1 MAILLVAAASVGC
14 GGGKDSKGGSATG
27 GKRVPVLES
36 PASYK
41 TSARGGTP
49 ATGPGERYNRCE
61 RIWCLVHREN
71 FYIDHFLTGHVGWII
86 HDDLLGDIFVPKGR
100 IEGPEFPHAHKS
112 ALRLCGSHVHP
123 YILGRSGGPVR
134 DGYYTYSL
142 GYDRAHFRAYG
153 TRLDPCCINGLGSD
167 FIHST
172 DGRHA
177 RFSDLEEYRN
187 HPEIGWQKPYTGGLV
202 GGE

>member
-1 MAILLVAAASVGC
+1 M
-14 GGGKDSKGGSATG
+14 
-27 GKRVPVLES
+27 
-36 PASYK
+36 
-41 TSARGGTP
+41 
-49 ATGPGERYNRCE
+49 
-61 RIWCLVHREN
+61 
-71 FYIDHFLTGHVGWII
+71 
-86 HDDLLGDIFVPKGR
+86 
-100 IEGPEFPHAHKS
+100 
-112 ALRLCGSHVHP
+112 
-123 YILGRSGGPVR
+123 R

-177 RFSDLEEYRN
+177 RFSDLEEYRK
-187 HPEIGWQKPYTGGLV
+187 HPVIGWQKPYTGGLV